1 MKRVVFSSR
10 QNFSFINTF
19 SCYNELNDS
28 FIDEMIFNLVDNE
41 ILKVNDKSLISFLL
55 NQNFF
60 QKLQEKCNSD

>member
-10 QNFSFINTF
+10 QNFSFINTL

-41 ILKVNDKSLISFLL
+41 ILKVKIVN
-55 NQNFF
+55 
-60 QKLQEKCNSD
+60 

>member
-41 ILKVNDKSLISFLL
+41 ILKVNDKSIISFFVEPKFLS
-55 NQNFF
+55 NAIR
-60 QKLQEKCNSD
+60 KMK